1 MRREAKVS
9 FPSSVCTCLC
19 TGSANASQSEGEA
32 GILQHRR
39 AGHRHAEGPTT
50 PLSRYVAPPPLSP
63 TAPSI
68 IRSMAPFCRL
78 CCEMFYGCNCVMVS
92 RVVYSLGGRSN
103 DPGNMDRWAKIM
115 SFSGRRRG
123 VHCKGCS

>member
-19 TGSANASQSEGEA
+19 TGSANASQSEGKA
-32 GILQHRR
+32 SVLQHRR

-50 PLSRYVAPPPLSP
+50 PLSRYVAPPPTS
-63 TAPSI
+63 PSI

-78 CCEMFYGCNCVMVS
+78 CCEMFYGCNSVMVS

-115 SFSGRRRG
+115 SFGGEEEGGSL
-123 VHCKGCS
+123 